1 MSWRG
6 SGKRA
11 RGRRDQDGDLDNTA
25 WLEELEKA
33 AAEQDDNE
41 DEEEWASKL
50 RRRRS
55 QEPEPPPLPDPPG
68 RAPEPPRT
76 PVAHDLS
83 PYPPLGSEPAAP
95 PPPPRPAPGPAREP
109 DYRLL
114 GMEPDTG
121 RQGADWDAGWDAGS
135 SARPAPA
142 PDWTARDPSP
152 GTGSAAG
159 WTSRDPSP
167 GGAGAAEGWTP
178 RDPSPG
184 TDAADGWTARDPS
197 PATGAHGVAG
207 DPGTDWSAWEPE
219 GTGPP
224 RPAGRPEGFG
234 RGSPGDPAN
243 AGGGAPREPPDPVPR
258 WDEPRGPGG
267 PGGSPV
273 GRAPVDRGYDLGEPD
288 WRPAGPDAATGAWS
302 PAEPV
307 GREPDYP
314 ALFGELN
321 RRSAAQREALW
332 DSAPAPAPAQ
342 EPYDDPGSPDPPA
355 PTWPFEDTTGTWEP
369 SDRSFIWPAEELPAA
384 PSEWEPSTPSW
395 LDEPTAQ
402 PPAWQAG
409 SAGTATPAPPPVP
422 PDDWAAGIQSGVP
435 PAAPAGRVGDAAAR
449 QWRPDEAV
457 YGEPAVPLGANGT
470 APPRPSAERVQMA
483 EPADQWE
490 SYERPRSSWPKVV
503 ALVSWIVLLMV
514 VCWFYV
520 FPWLEQ
526 VLPENF

>member
-6 SGKRA
+6 QGKRA

-33 AAEQDDNE
+33 AAEQDDDE
-41 DEEEWASKL
+41 DDEEEWASKL

-55 QEPEPPPLPDPPG
+55 QEPEPPPLPPDPPG
-68 RAPEPPRT
+68 RAPEPRT

-114 GMEPDTG
+114 GMEPDT
-121 RQGADWDAGWDAGS
+121 RSQGGDWDAAWDAGS
-135 SARPAPA
+135 SARAAPA
-142 PDWTARDPSP
+142 PDWTAQDP
-152 GTGSAAG
+152 A
-159 WTSRDPSP
+159 P
-167 GGAGAAEGWTP
+167 GGPAPAGWTP

-184 TDAADGWTARDPS
+184 AAAGWTARDPS
-197 PATGAHGVAG
+197 PGVAG
-207 DPGTDWSAWEPE
+207 DPE
-219 GTGPP
+219 G
-224 RPAGRPEGFG
+224 
-234 RGSPGDPAN
+234 
-243 AGGGAPREPPDPVPR
+243 
-258 WDEPRGPGG
+258 W
-267 PGGSPV
+267 
-273 GRAPVDRGYDLGEPD
+273 APVDRGYDLGEPD

-332 DSAPAPAPAQ
+332 DSAPAPAPSQ
-342 EPYDDPGSPDPPA
+342 EPYDDPGPPDPPA

-369 SDRSFIWPAEELPAA
+369 SDRSFIWPAEELPTA

-402 PPAWQAG
+402 PPTWQAG
-409 SAGTATPAPPPVP
+409 SAGTATPAPPPAP

-435 PAAPAGRVGDAAAR
+435 PAAPAGRAGDAAAR

-457 YGEPAVPLGANGT
+457 YAEPAVPLGANGT
-470 APPRPSAERVQMA
+470 APPRPSADRVQMA

-503 ALVSWIVLLMV
+503 AIVSWIVLLMV